1 MENINDSYF
10 DGLYKEVWRNM
21 IPGLLTE
28 KEMEFMIPHFSLDS
42 GKAVLDMMCGYGRHA
57 LVLARKG
64 IRVTAVD
71 NLPEY
76 IEEIKETALR
86 ESLPLEAVQANLA
99 HYRPAGQYDLAICMG
114 NSLNFFGLADL
125 RSILQKTAAALLPG
139 GHLLIHSWSIAEIAY
154 PRFKEEGEGMVGDM
168 NMKTRAEILFRP
180 ARMIAWTEITGPD
193 GHTETKQAIDYIYSL
208 NEMEYWLQEAGLQLE
223 EVYSI
228 PGRKS
233 FSIGEP
239 RAYLIARKP

>member
-1 MENINDSYF
+1 MLNINDSYF

-21 IPGLLTE
+21 IPDLLTE
-28 KEMEFMIPHFSLDS
+28 REVAFMVPHFSLNSDAS
-42 GKAVLDMMCGYGRHA
+42 VLDMMCGYGRHA
-57 LVLARKG
+57 LALARQG

-71 NLPEY
+71 NLPSY
-76 IEEIKETALR
+76 IEEITAAASQ

-99 HYRPAGQYDLAICMG
+99 HYRPAGPYDLAICMG
-114 NSLNFFGLADL
+114 NSLNFFGSADL
-125 RSILQKTAAALLPG
+125 RSILQKTAAAVRSG
-139 GHLLIHSWSIAEIAY
+139 GHLLINTWSIAEIAY
-154 PRFKEEGEGMVGDM
+154 PGFKAEGEGMVGDL

-180 ARMIAWTEITGPD
+180 ARIIAWTEITGPD
-193 GHTETKQAIDYIYSL
+193 GQTETKQAIDYIYSL
-208 NEMEYWLQEAGLQLE
+208 NEMEQLLLEAGLQLE

-228 PGRKS
+228 PGRKA

>member
-10 DGLYKEVWRNM
+10 DGLYKEVWKNM
-21 IPGLLTE
+21 IPELLTV
-28 KEMEFMIPHFSLDS
+28 KEMEFMIPHFSLDKRKS
-42 GKAVLDMMCGYGRHA
+42 VLDMMCGYGRHA
-57 LVLARKG
+57 LALARQG

-76 IEEIKETALR
+76 IREIQETATR

-99 HYRPAGQYDLAICMG
+99 HYQPEGTYDLALCMG
-114 NSLNFFGLADL
+114 NSLNFFNLADL
-125 RSILQKTAAALLPG
+125 RSILHKTAAALVSG
-139 GHLLIHSWSIAEIAY
+139 GHLLIHTWSIAEIAY
-154 PRFKEEGEGMVGDM
+154 PGFKTESEGMVGNM

-208 NEMEYWLQEAGLQLE
+208 NEMEQLLQEAGLHLE

-228 PGRKS
+228 PGRKA

-239 RAYLIARKP
+239 RAYLIARKA